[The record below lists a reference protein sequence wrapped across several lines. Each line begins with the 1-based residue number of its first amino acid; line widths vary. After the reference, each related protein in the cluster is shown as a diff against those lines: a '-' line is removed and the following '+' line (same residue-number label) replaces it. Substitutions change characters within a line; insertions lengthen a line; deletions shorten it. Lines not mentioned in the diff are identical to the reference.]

1 MFTTLKGN
9 MKLSAHIFLI
19 QLFLSIGTSL
29 PAMELEARVIALA
42 GHWEK
47 EMALLTQYHGLASF
61 CQSADHREGVFG
73 LLDDIH
79 NYHGLLYQELL
90 ETTHHHS
97 ARTIRRILKHLDKLE
112 ANYNI
117 QSFNAF
123 FGERCEAQRVLET
136 MARQYKSGFG
146 MHSYD
151 GKIHVL
157 EIEMHRYLKTLTKR
171 ISKVKKHVSR
181 FYVRRQVWDY

>member
-1 MFTTLKGN
+1 
-9 MKLSAHIFLI
+9 MKLPIIVFLI
-19 QLFLSIGTSL
+19 QLFLSIGAPL

-42 GHWEK
+42 GHWER

-61 CQSADHREGVFG
+61 CESADHREGVYG
-73 LLDDIH
+73 LLDEIH

-97 ARTIRRILKHLDKLE
+97 ARTIRRILKHLVKLE
-112 ANYNI
+112 EDYSI
-117 QSFNAF
+117 QNFNAF
-123 FGERCEAQRVLET
+123 FGERCKAQTELEA

-171 ISKVKKHVSR
+171 ISKVKKHVSQ
-181 FYVRRQVWDY
+181 FYARRQVWEY